1 MFSSKKATS
10 GHQSSDTKMNTW
22 RKSVMGKQESGNGP
36 SETDSVEKGTI
47 KATTVW
53 SIEAERAS
61 LYKDDKAT
69 KDIV

>member
-1 MFSSKKATS
+1 
-10 GHQSSDTKMNTW
+10 
-22 RKSVMGKQESGNGP
+22 MGKQESGNAP
-36 SETDSVEKGTI
+36 SETDSVQKGAI

-61 LYKDDKAT
+61 LHKDDTAT